1 MSIAADLDFQT
12 CNGSRGELLSH
23 NHCRSAQK
31 AKGRGGHAT
40 VTDRHEL
47 RLPGNVLFLQQAN
60 GVGSVSDWRP
70 FRVAGTRHLL
80 TESPASGTAV
90 SDGTKNSFPGK
101 GVYDALIIAPL
112 ALPLA
117 VYARLLD
124 TARSKLAKFG
134 VPRPVVKSQPGVAG

>member
-12 CNGSRGELLSH
+12 CNWSRGEVLGH
-23 NHCRSAQK
+23 NHCRAAQK

-70 FRVAGTRHLL
+70 FRVAGARHLL
-80 TESPASGTAV
+80 TESPASGTAI
-90 SDGTKNSFPGK
+90 SYGANN
-101 GVYDALIIAPL
+101 L
-112 ALPLA
+112 LPW
-117 VYARLLD
+117 
-124 TARSKLAKFG
+124 
-134 VPRPVVKSQPGVAG
+134 